1 VRAVSRVWPLE
12 EVSTVVLP
20 VVSARSNHCY
30 TSNFV
35 PSHPIKQF
43 PWLVF
48 FVLLYVPSALRA
60 EAVVQPSIDRALE
73 RLYSFDF
80 DSAHAILDEH
90 RRENPDE
97 PIGASIRAATYLF
110 QELDRMMILEAEF
123 FEDDKR
129 IAAEKDLVPDPTI
142 RDRMMEALELT
153 ERLAQKRLADNPEDL
168 DALFALC
175 MKEGIYNDYRALVEK
190 KKLSALTGRKRG
202 NRYAQ
207 QLLEIDPTF
216 YDAHLATG
224 VNEYVLGSLPFFVRW
239 FVRLD
244 GVKGSKQLAVS
255 DLELV
260 AKRGSYLGPF
270 ARILLA
276 IIWLREDE
284 PERSA
289 ALLGELTREYP
300 ENPLMRKE
308 YLKVT
313 ERLEGRRTAA
323 KGMY

>member
-1 VRAVSRVWPLE
+1 MPIHR
-12 EVSTVVLP
+12 
-20 VVSARSNHCY
+20 
-30 TSNFV
+30 
-35 PSHPIKQF
+35 IKQF

-48 FVLLYVPSALRA
+48 CILLCVPSALKA
-60 EAVVQPSIDRALE
+60 EAVVQASIDRALD

-80 DSAHAILDEH
+80 ESAHALLDEH
-90 RRENPDE
+90 RLENPDE
-97 PIGASIRAATYLF
+97 PIGASVRAATYLF

-129 IAAEKDLVPDPTI
+129 IAAEKGLLPDPVI
-142 RDRMMEALELT
+142 RDRMMEALDLT
-153 ERLAQKRLADNPEDL
+153 ERLAQQRLADDSEDL

-190 KKLSALTGRKRG
+190 KKLSAVTGRKQG
-202 NRYAQ
+202 NHYAQ
-207 QLLEIDPTF
+207 QLLDLDPTF

-244 GVKGSKQLAVS
+244 GVKGNKMQAVS

-260 AKRGSYLGPF
+260 AERGSYLGPF

-289 ALLGELTREYP
+289 ALLCELTREYP

-313 ERLEGRRTAA
+313 ERLEGKGTAA
-323 KGMY
+323 NGLH